1 MLFYNELLFYTCGC
15 WGSAGQRSWVVVVVD
30 IVNGKQH
37 NINNIDN
44 LAQIDDIVDI
54 DLMYISS
61 ISSIYQK

>member
-15 WGSAGQRSWVVVVVD
+15 WGSAGQRSWVVVVD

-54 DLMYISS
+54 DLIYINS
-61 ISSIYQK
+61 INSIYQK

>member
-15 WGSAGQRSWVVVVVD
+15 WGSAGQRSWVVVVD
-30 IVNGKQH
+30 IVKME
-37 NINNIDN
+37 NNTTLDN